1 MSGREGRKV
10 KEETRRRSSRSVKE
24 EEIRT
29 HLEGFREKALALG
42 ASAAEVIPT
51 SHVVVE
57 ERVWMKCLV
66 PRCAAL
72 RDGGSPYCPPHT
84 PHPDFMRKVFS
95 QYDWAIL
102 FKTDVEPLEDYI
114 PTSEVRAK
122 ELLSKRGQT
131 QEGRGFH
138 EKTWE
143 ILGQLESY
151 VQSKRY
157 DLAMGFGA
165 GSCKHSLCHGAP
177 CGVFQNGNCRFP
189 FRARPSMEAVGIDVF
204 DLANK
209 VGWEIYMIRS
219 VEPDLSIIPCAI
231 SVGIVLVG

>member
-1 MSGREGRKV
+1 LEK
-10 KEETRRRSSRSVKE
+10 ETRRLSSRLVKE
-24 EEIRT
+24 EEI
-29 HLEGFREKALALG
+29 HKDLQGFREKALALG
-42 ASAAEVIPT
+42 ASAAEIIPT
-51 SHVVVE
+51 SHIVVE

-102 FKTDVEPLEDYI
+102 FKTDIKPLEDYI
-114 PTSEVRAK
+114 PTSEAHAK
-122 ELLSKRGQT
+122 ELLSKGGT
-131 QEGRGFH
+131 QGGRGFH

-151 VQSKRY
+151 AQSKGY
-157 DLAMGFGA
+157 DLAMGFSG
-165 GSCKHSLCHGAP
+165 GSCKHNLCHGAP

-204 DLANK
+204 GLASK
-209 VGWEIYMIRS
+209 VGWDIYMIRS
-219 VEPDLSIIPCAI
+219 VEPDLSVIPCAI
-231 SVGIVLVG
+231 SVGIVLID